1 MSPLA
6 RTVANRMAEGGL
18 GLAGGLAG
26 LWIAVTCRGLESL
39 ALGSLYGSSAVGGRF
54 EGSAALPVDAPWG
67 LHAIHAFGPFLIP
80 VALFLIAAGLASR
93 LSGLAALCSAWT
105 ALWLAVPLAA
115 ELARYGWGRR
125 GSLELLMQSAG
136 LPTGGS
142 LLKSA
147 LAASA
152 GLAILAAL
160 RTGFRRTRLL
170 PVTALAIPLAALYF
184 LVPEARFENRWL
196 ERVGLLH
203 LPLYSAGIVALVASM
218 PRDAPKSPSRKAA
231 VCLGLA
237 GLLAVI
243 VPPPIDNDARTVA
256 RTNWTEV
263 SSDFWQV
270 RFETD
275 RFSTE
280 ERWQWLVDA
289 GSRLGTYRERLG
301 IELEDGP
308 IRVRVARSEH
318 AMREIAGG
326 RGSAESFVLESL
338 DEPVVMAGSNSQ
350 PEDLRSEPLL
360 LMRRA
365 WGQPSSTAMAFA
377 LARFALGSFDGDP
390 LLTAAV
396 RVACEESRFEPET
409 VFALDGEYRS
419 PLVRDVLG
427 GAWVESAVARHGTGI
442 LPALYSEPVVDS
454 LALCIDCL
462 PACDPSLAHARPLRQ
477 RPGYLKGISFSHE
490 VGTGAGYG
498 TAAAVRELGR
508 IADLGANAVA
518 IVPYAFTA
526 APDEAS
532 IRFRTLET
540 DARLLR
546 TVRQARAAGL
556 EIMLKPHLWAG
567 RRFHGSIAFDSE
579 ERFDEWF
586 DDYRRWMLHFAR
598 FAEMYELDALAVG
611 NELAGLTV
619 HEEDWRSLIAE
630 VRRVYRGPLTY
641 AAHWEEELERIRFWD
656 ELDWIGV
663 NFYFPLAANA
673 RALSTESAEISLAAR
688 KIAGIQ
694 SRYAKP
700 ILFTEVGFPAL
711 ATAAARPWEENS
723 SALNPKLQARCYSV
737 WLERFACQSGVE
749 GMFWWK
755 WPSHG
760 RGSPFDPSH
769 SPLGKPALG
778 VLKNWYER
786 L

>member
-1 MSPLA
+1 MAGRSSSCRTCAIRLGTEGLA
-6 RTVANRMAEGGL
+6 RTPNAECRIADWRFAAQERFGCLGWAGDPSCPANGIQANSAAARDRACDSSGCL
-18 GLAGGLAG
+18 VFPRA
-26 LWIAVTCRGLESL
+26 RGAFRESL
-39 ALGSLYGSSAVGGRF
+39 AGTRRAPSLAAVLGGHSCSRG
-54 EGSAALPVDAPWG
+54 
-67 LHAIHAFGPFLIP
+67 IHA
-80 VALFLIAAGLASR
+80 SR
-93 LSGLAALCSAWT
+93 CPEVSFPQGCRLP
-105 ALWLAVPLAA
+105 WL
-115 ELARYGWGRR
+115 GWGC
-125 GSLELLMQSAG
+125 
-136 LPTGGS
+136 
-142 LLKSA
+142 
-147 LAASA
+147 
-152 GLAILAAL
+152 
-160 RTGFRRTRLL
+160 
-170 PVTALAIPLAALYF
+170 
-184 LVPEARFENRWL
+184 W
-196 ERVGLLH
+196 
-203 LPLYSAGIVALVASM
+203 
-218 PRDAPKSPSRKAA
+218 PSSF
-231 VCLGLA
+231 
-237 GLLAVI
+237 
-243 VPPPIDNDARTVA
+243 PPPIDNDARTVA

-275 RFSTE
+275 CFSTE

-711 ATAAARPWEENS
+711 ATAAARPWEGNS